1 MVPMARDIRSRK
13 DIRKREEM
21 RKSRRRKEEVLSL
34 IKDVVIAAV
43 IVSIV
48 MASLWVYTGF
58 IWPPMVVVESG
69 SMMHGKDSAIGIIDT
84 GDLTLV
90 KKVES
95 RHDIITYIEANPI
108 YNSTSRAHKGYKQYG
123 DFGDVII
130 YEKNGMSGTP
140 VIHRAIMW
148 VVFNTSDANMGRPC
162 ADIPDLDM
170 LCVHQFSLPY
180 ATYRHEDILIDFSV
194 IFNRDYARHDGFLTH
209 GDHNQPV
216 VDQASLPDKN
226 GNTVSSI
233 PVEWVVGKAEGELP
247 WFGIMKLM
255 ASGSLKSDDVPPS
268 SWKGLVVSIVL
279 IITIPLAIDIGLY
292 LHAKA
297 KKKGGGGRRAKR
309 DKAGKR
315 KDEDE
320 GDGGLKKRDRV
331 EDEMEDGEEGEE
343 VRKGNDEVE
352 EGEEKEDEEDAE
364 GKEEES
370 MSDEGD
376 GGRSDIHKKKR
387 GSKAKALEDEK
398 GMAFDVEDEL
408 DKDY

>member
-1 MVPMARDIRSRK
+1 MSRDMRSKK
-13 DIRKREEM
+13 DTRKREEM
-21 RKSRRRKEEVLSL
+21 RKKRRRKEEALSL
-34 IKDVVIAAV
+34 IKDVVLAAV

-69 SMMHGKDSAIGIIDT
+69 SMMHGEDSALGIIDT

-95 RHDIITYIEANPI
+95 RHDIVTYIEANPD
-108 YNSTSRAHKGYKQYG
+108 YNTTSRAHKGYKQYG
-123 DFGDVII
+123 DYGDVVI

-140 VIHRAIMW
+140 VIHRAIIW
-148 VVFNTSDANMGRPC
+148 VEYNTSDANMGRPC

-170 LCVHQFSLPY
+170 FCVHQFPLLD
-180 ATYRHEDILIDFSV
+180 ATYRHEDILIDFGV

-247 WFGIMKLM
+247 WFGIMKLL
-255 ASGSLKSDDVPPS
+255 ASGSLKTDDVPES
-268 SWKGLVVSIVL
+268 SWKGLIVSIVL

-292 LHAKA
+292 FHAKS
-297 KKKGGGGRRAKR
+297 KGKGSGSRKSKKGKADKGR
-309 DKAGKR
+309 G
-315 KDEDE
+315 EDDD
-320 GDGGLKKRDRV
+320 DGGLKNVGEV
-331 EDEMEDGEEGEE
+331 EVEGEEG
-343 VRKGNDEVE
+343 GE
-352 EGEEKEDEEDAE
+352 EGDNGEEEEEEEDD
-364 GKEEES
+364 KEE
-370 MSDEGD
+370 DKEGD
-376 GGRSDIHKKKR
+376 GEGDRSHIHKKR
-387 GSKAKALEDEK
+387 HGSKAKTLEDKK
-398 GMAFDVEDEL
+398 GTAFDVEEEL

>member
-1 MVPMARDIRSRK
+1 MVPMSRDMRSRK
-13 DIRKREEM
+13 DTRKREEM
-21 RKSRRRKEEVLSL
+21 KKKRRRKEEALSL

-43 IVSIV
+43 IVSAV

-69 SMMHGKDSAIGIIDT
+69 SMMHGKDSALGIIDT

-95 RHDIITYIEANPI
+95 RHDIITYIEANPD
-108 YNSTSRAHKGYKQYG
+108 YNTTSRAHKGYKQYG
-123 DFGDVII
+123 DYGDVVI

-140 VIHRAIMW
+140 VIHRAIIW
-148 VVFNTSDANMGRPC
+148 VEYNTSDANMGRPC

-170 LCVHQFSLPY
+170 FCVHQFSLPD
-180 ATYRHEDILIDFSV
+180 ATYRHEDILIDFNV

-233 PVEWVVGKAEGELP
+233 PVEWLVGKAEGELP
-247 WFGIMKLM
+247 WFGIMKLL
-255 ASGSLKSDDVPPS
+255 ASGSLKTDDVPPS
-268 SWKGLVVSIVL
+268 SWKGLVVSIIL

-297 KKKGGGGRRAKR
+297 KKKGRGGKGSMG
-309 DKAGKR
+309 DKADKGKD
-315 KDEDE
+315 KDDNDRGLKNIGGEEDE
-320 GDGGLKKRDRV
+320 K
-331 EDEMEDGEEGEE
+331 
-343 VRKGNDEVE
+343 
-352 EGEEKEDEEDAE
+352 EEKE
-364 GKEEES
+364 KEEEGKNEDVKEEGGL
-370 MSDEGD
+370 MDEEEENGD
-376 GGRSDIHKKKR
+376 SKFIHKRKH
-387 GSKAKALEDEK
+387 GSKAKALEDK
-398 GMAFDVEDEL
+398 NGTAFDVEEEL
-408 DKDY
+408 DKNY